1 MPKEQYTVFRSTVNA
16 LTEADQEIDLF
27 EFALSHMIIR
37 HVEAA
42 FGRTSTTPVRYR
54 SVESVLPSC
63 SAVLAGLAVWG
74 TSDLVTAEACYQA
87 GFKALG
93 QPPSTLDPKTVS
105 LSGISDSL
113 SVLCEAAPSVKR
125 KVIEACTACI
135 LADGRVATEQAEL
148 IRAVADA
155 MDVPMPPL
163 QASRGLILRQPEIR

>member
-1 MPKEQYTVFRSTVNA
+1 MPPEQYPTFRSTVTA
-16 LTEADQEIDLF
+16 LTDADQKVDLF

-37 HVEAA
+37 HVESA

-54 SVESVLPSC
+54 SIGSVLPSC

-74 TSDLVTAEACYQA
+74 TSDLAAAKTSFLT

-93 QPPSTLDPKTVS
+93 QPAPPLDPKTVS

-113 SVLCEAAPSVKR
+113 SVLCETTPFVKR

-135 LADGRVATEQAEL
+135 LADGHVTAKEVEL

-163 QASRGLILRQPEIR
+163 Q